1 VLNNGETLNDS
12 QLNIMKAKFY
22 TLIQFKD
29 ILKEFM
35 IYVNNKQDNLLTS
48 DKIAKVQSPEMIQLT

>member
-1 VLNNGETLNDS
+1 MLNNGETLNDS